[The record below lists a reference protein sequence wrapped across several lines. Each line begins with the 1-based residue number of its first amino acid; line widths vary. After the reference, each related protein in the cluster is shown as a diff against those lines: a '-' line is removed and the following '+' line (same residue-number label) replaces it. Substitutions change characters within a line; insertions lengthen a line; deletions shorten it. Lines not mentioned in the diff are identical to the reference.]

1 MTSPKRGIG
10 HWLSEQA
17 RLPRWIVLG
26 MFLITSF
33 NAIIFLAVVS
43 AFWRPDTLPVPITG
57 DVAIGMHLQL
67 FEAFLAALAIGLAVF
82 GFAGYAAIR
91 ESAERRAEDTAREYM
106 QRHSKATSED
116 PVSASDQPDLR
127 GLDTDINPGDREP
140 EERI

>member
-1 MTSPKRGIG
+1 
-10 HWLSEQA
+10 
-17 RLPRWIVLG
+17 
-26 MFLITSF
+26 
-33 NAIIFLAVVS
+33 
-43 AFWRPDTLPVPITG
+43 
-57 DVAIGMHLQL
+57 MHLQL